1 MANTLIIAVMIGF
14 VVIYITT
21 FWYGICTLLIMARQS
36 IWLAI
41 LGFLFSPLAQ
51 IIYYFSNKNRLD
63 AVDRQ
68 VFYRYGLAMVVT
80 LILSIIGAIMFT
92 TMPIN

>member
-1 MANTLIIAVMIGF
+1 MANTLMIAVIIGF
-14 VVIYITT
+14 VVVYIIT
-21 FWYGICTLLIMARQS
+21 FWYGIRTLVIMARQS